1 MLVLKNVIMN
11 FPVVLQPTV
20 NFDGGK
26 EKYSMTVLIP
36 KEDTEQLD
44 KIKAAIDT
52 VIAENQSIFGNKKS
66 GIKIPLRDGDEKAE
80 DYKEFEGHMFFNCST
95 TRRPRIIDMEK
106 NDVIDT
112 NEMVYSGQIINVSV
126 NFFAYN
132 QAGSKGIAAGLNNIQ
147 IVGGGTRLFDA
158 AGEEFD

>member
-11 FPVVLQPTV
+11 FPVVLQPAV
-20 NFDGGK
+20 NLDGGK
-26 EKYSMTVLIP
+26 EKYSMTVMIP
-36 KEDTEQLD
+36 KEYTEQLD

-52 VIAENQSIFGNKKS
+52 VITENQSIFGNKKS
-66 GIKIPLRDGDEKAE
+66 GIKTPLRDGDEKAE
-80 DYKEFEGHMFFNCST
+80 DYKEFEGYMFFNCST

-106 NDVIDT
+106 NDVIDLNT
-112 NEMVYSGQIINVSV
+112 VYSGQVINVSV

-147 IVGGGTRLFDA
+147 IVGGGVRLFDA
-158 AGEEFD
+158 AGKEFD